1 MASSKTMTRIPLHI
15 IEGRRTSDE
24 AVDLDELDLIR
35 AAQQGDTSAFKQL
48 YEQYY
53 DRVYGLIY
61 YSLIDGHQAEDA
73 LQTVFVKVFQALP
86 FFRLESSLLTWI
98 FRVAL
103 NECKNRNRRRKI
115 FIPLSWISDAVNH
128 PDPRPTPDA
137 VHASREL
144 GLHVRQAVMN
154 LKPEYRTVVVLKY
167 LEELSYEEISSLL
180 RCSPGTVGSRLNRA
194 LHILGE
200 QLRPFRTSREEE
212 VGS

>member
-1 MASSKTMTRIPLHI
+1 MTRIPLHI
-15 IEGRRTSDE
+15 VEDTRRTSEDVAE
-24 AVDLDELDLIR
+24 LNELELDLIR

-86 FFRLESSLLTWI
+86 FFRLESSFLTWI
-98 FRVAL
+98 YRVAL

-115 FIPLSWISDAVNH
+115 FIPLSWISDALSH
-128 PDPRPTPDA
+128 PDPAPTPDV
-137 VHASREL
+137 VHASQEL
-144 GLHVRQAVMN
+144 GLHVREAVMN

-167 LEELSYEEISSLL
+167 LEELSYEEISSILG
-180 RCSPGTVGSRLNRA
+180 CSPGTVGSRLNRA
-194 LHILGE
+194 LQILE
-200 QLRPFRTSREEE
+200 ERLRPLRSNKADE
-212 VGS
+212 VRL